1 MERGL
6 NVSVKRSFFS
16 KNSAAVEDVEE
27 DDIAGAQIALSA
39 VNAKRDKAKE
49 KMKLSEG
56 VHSWV
61 MCPFRSL
68 T

>member
-6 NVSVKRSFFS
+6 NVSVKMSFWR
-16 KNSAAVEDVEE
+16 KNTAAEE
-27 DDIAGAQIALSA
+27 DLQEDDSAHAQVALSA

-56 VHSWV
+56 MHSWV